1 MFDDELNSLEL
12 SEDEEET
19 FADLPLDWDE
29 LFSAGAP
36 VGDAPRSIPD
46 ALILSLSN
54 RGRVDLAYIEEMTGE
69 GHEAVLKALKGSI
82 PIIGVGGIMSGD
94 DAVKKIRAG
103 ASLVQLYS
111 GFIYNGP
118 KLIYDCAKAIR
129 DM

>member
-12 SEDEEET
+12 SQDEEET

-82 PIIGVGGIMSGD
+82 FQNPDSFGGD
-94 DAVKKIRAG
+94 DYLGWETAEAE
-103 ASLVQLYS
+103 
-111 GFIYNGP
+111 
-118 KLIYDCAKAIR
+118 
-129 DM
+129 